1 MTSIPTPLHLVQTKH
16 THDCL
21 AQRLKELA
29 PVLYSCFPA
38 YAADCGLDAAER
50 AGMNYINRVQ
60 TGAAC
65 DLTNGAAYLRK
76 IAFRAARRCQ
86 NEEPSIVATWIA
98 VPKRQNQEEE
108 PAVKHARLHA
118 ALTSLPQR
126 QRQAVALRFMD
137 GLSLRK
143 IADEMDV
150 TPQTVDQ
157 YIKRGLTSLQKV
169 LSANMPDRAGAK
181 AS

>member
-1 MTSIPTPLHLVQTKH
+1 MTSIPTPPHSKQTKH
-16 THDCL
+16 THECL

-38 YAADCGLDAAER
+38 YPADCGLDAAER

-65 DLTNGAAYLRK
+65 DLSNGAAYLRK

-86 NEEPSIVATWIA
+86 NEEPSLVANWIQ
-98 VPKRQNQEEE
+98 VPKRQDREEK
-108 PAVKHARLHA
+108 PTVNFAHVHA

-126 QRQAVALRFMD
+126 QRQAITLRFMD

-150 TPQTVDQ
+150 TPQTVHQ
-157 YIKRGLTSLQKV
+157 YIKRGLISLRKS
-169 LSANMPDRAGAK
+169 LSKKTTDRAGAK

>member
-29 PVLYSCFPA
+29 PVLYSCVPA

-50 AGMNYINRVQ
+50 AGMNYIDRVQ
-60 TGAAC
+60 AGTAC

-86 NEEPSIVATWIA
+86 NEEPSIVANWIA
-98 VPKRQNQEEE
+98 VPKWQDREEE
-108 PAVKHARLHA
+108 PTVKYAHLHA

-126 QRQAVALRFMD
+126 QRQAIALRFID

-150 TPQTVDQ
+150 TPQTVDR
-157 YIKRGLTSLQKV
+157 YIKRGLISLRKV
-169 LSANMPDRAGAK
+169 LAENIPDRAGAK

>member
-1 MTSIPTPLHLVQTKH
+1 MTSIPRPLHSVQPKH
-16 THDCL
+16 TPECL

-38 YAADCGLDAAER
+38 FPADCGLDAAER

-60 TGAAC
+60 AGTAY
-65 DLTNGAAYLRK
+65 DLSNGAAYLRK

-86 NEEPSIVATWIA
+86 NKEPSLVATWIA
-98 VPKRQNQEEE
+98 VPKRQDREEE
-108 PAVKHARLHA
+108 PAVKFAHLHA
-118 ALTSLPQR
+118 GLAALPQR
-126 QRQAVALRFMD
+126 QRQAMTLRFMD

-150 TPQTVDQ
+150 TPQTVHQ
-157 YIKRGLTSLQKV
+157 YIKRGLTSLRKS
-169 LSANMPDRAGAK
+169 LSEKTTDRAGAK